1 MYQRF
6 IKRIIDLFFSIILL
20 TIFSPLMI
28 IIFFIVWFMI
38 GFPIFSQKRPG
49 LNNKIFKIYKFKTLY
64 DPFHNIKE
72 NERVDINVLKKK
84 LKETESKEF
93 KKNIFIML
101 ILFSLL
107 AIVGIYLTL

>member
-1 MYQRF
+1 MSSS
-6 IKRIIDLFFSIILL
+6 IKTQENIEKREDLI
-20 TIFSPLMI
+20 
-28 IIFFIVWFMI
+28 
-38 GFPIFSQKRPG
+38 QK
-49 LNNKIFKIYKFKTLY
+49 NE
-64 DPFHNIKE
+64 NIKE

>member
-1 MYQRF
+1 MSNS
-6 IKRIIDLFFSIILL
+6 IKIQENIEKREDLI
-20 TIFSPLMI
+20 
-28 IIFFIVWFMI
+28 
-38 GFPIFSQKRPG
+38 QK
-49 LNNKIFKIYKFKTLY
+49 NE
-64 DPFHNIKE
+64 NIKE

>member
-1 MYQRF
+1 MSNS
-6 IKRIIDLFFSIILL
+6 IKIQENVEKREDLI
-20 TIFSPLMI
+20 
-28 IIFFIVWFMI
+28 
-38 GFPIFSQKRPG
+38 QK
-49 LNNKIFKIYKFKTLY
+49 NE
-64 DPFHNIKE
+64 NIKE

>member
-1 MYQRF
+1 MSSS
-6 IKRIIDLFFSIILL
+6 IKIQKNIENREDLI
-20 TIFSPLMI
+20 
-28 IIFFIVWFMI
+28 
-38 GFPIFSQKRPG
+38 QK
-49 LNNKIFKIYKFKTLY
+49 NE
-64 DPFHNIKE
+64 NIKK

-93 KKNIFIML
+93 KRNIFIML